1 MQAGTPPNL
10 IRAIEMGAEDFL
22 LKPFTQKELKEKV
35 ENVFR
40 PKKSPGFGVVN
51 VLCVDDQQV
60 ILRIVR
66 CVVVRCGGFYSV
78 RSMALGG
85 MGCCR
90 TCVASCAHV
99 VRGPLRA
106 AAPRRGRVT

>member
-1 MQAGTPPNL
+1 VHGRSCAQLAACRAWARPGRPAPETTPVSLAVGRAGTPPNL

-66 CVVVRCGGFYSV
+66 FAGLFFC
-78 RSMALGG
+78 
-85 MGCCR
+85 
-90 TCVASCAHV
+90 
-99 VRGPLRA
+99 PA
-106 AAPRRGRVT
+106 A